1 VTNSGHD
8 KSDSKRAARQSV
20 NSWDAAF
27 IDGLYA
33 KWSADPESVDQSW
46 RQFFAGFDLGLSRPA
61 PTDPLGDSDD
71 VTRGAP
77 DQTFAAQTTGAGAAV
92 DGQHAEDQR
101 RVDALINRY
110 REFGHLAATID
121 PLGTTRPFPDALTLE
136 SLGLNDGHLA
146 QHFDAGTLPI
156 ASPSTLG
163 AIIDQLERTY
173 CGHCGVE
180 YMHLSNLE
188 QRQWL
193 ERRIEQTRG
202 RWGFGPEQQRRIL
215 ARIVDADAFES
226 FLAMR
231 YVGKKRFGLDGAET
245 LIPMIDS
252 VLETGA
258 ALGAREFC
266 FAFAHRGRVSLL
278 CNGLG
283 KSYEQIL
290 TEFEESWTDSFARGG
305 GDVKYHLGFSGSRTT
320 ASGEVHVSASANASH
335 LEFINAVVLG
345 RTRAKQDLRSDSE
358 RREVI
363 PVLVHGDSSFPGQ
376 GSVAECFNFML
387 LKGYAVGGA
396 LHIIINN
403 QVGFTTNPECTFGGS
418 YCSDLAKGF
427 GVPVFHVNGS
437 DPEACVWAVQ
447 MAVEFRQAFG
457 VDALVEL
464 WCYRKN
470 GHNETDEP
478 SFTQPLL
485 YKRIRSHTPVA
496 TSYRDRLVA
505 QSVLTADEA
514 DALPKLVHERMDAAQ
529 TAVRAKPVRPN
540 VPPFANQWKG
550 LSHAYAWDHVETG
563 VPLAS
568 LVKVAATLSKVP
580 DHITPHKT
588 IARLIAARGKVDSD
602 TRIDWALA
610 ELLAYGTLL
619 QEGKVVRIS
628 GQDVE
633 RGTFSHRHAVAIC
646 QETAGTFS
654 PLSQLGRFE
663 VCNSPLTENAIVGF
677 ETGYAQVDPDALV
690 IWEAQFGDFANGAQV
705 IFDQF
710 LTSAEIKW
718 DRACGLV
725 MLLPH
730 GYEGQGPEHS
740 SARLERI
747 LQLAA
752 DDNLECVYPTTT
764 AQVFHLLRRQL
775 KRPFRKPLFVMTP
788 KSMLRLPAA
797 QSAGEELVQGHFE
810 RVLDDAEAQRGG
822 MVSRVY
828 FCSGKIFHELDAQR
842 RELGDRG
849 SAFVRLEQIAPFPAE
864 EVEAVLKRYRGGE
877 MYWVQE
883 EPRNMGAFRFVQSQM
898 LDRFGVN
905 LKYIGR
911 PDSATPAVGSTK
923 VHEKQ
928 AKALLMDVFPALA
941 TAMKARDDNKPAATA
956 ASESDNKSADRS
968 KTTDRAT
975 ADTSEPKSKRS
986 GTGRRTT
993 AQKR

>member
-8 KSDSKRAARQSV
+8 KSESNRAARQSV

-27 IDGLYA
+27 IDDLYA
-33 KWSADPESVDQSW
+33 KWLADPESVEPSW
-46 RQFFAGFDLGLSRPA
+46 RQFFAGFDLGLARPA
-61 PTDPLGDSDD
+61 PAEP
-71 VTRGAP
+71 GAL
-77 DQTFAAQTTGAGAAV
+77 QAEGGQSVGREATGTEV
-92 DGQHAEDQR
+92 DGQHAQDQR

-136 SLGLNDGHLA
+136 GFGLNDTHLA
-146 QHFDAGTLPI
+146 QQFDAGSLPI
-156 ASPSTLG
+156 ASPATLG
-163 AIIDQLERTY
+163 AIIKQLERTY

-180 YMHLSNLE
+180 YMHVPNLE
-188 QRQWL
+188 QREWL
-193 ERRIEQTRG
+193 ERRTEQARG
-202 RWGFGPEQQRRIL
+202 RWGFGPEQQRHIL
-215 ARIVDADAFES
+215 ARLIDADAFES

-231 YVGKKRFGLDGAET
+231 YVGKKRFGLDGAEA
-245 LIPMIDS
+245 LIPMIDGAI
-252 VLETGA
+252 ETGA

-283 KSYEQIL
+283 KSYEQVL

-305 GDVKYHLGFSGSRTT
+305 GDVKYHQGFSGMRAT
-320 ASGEVHVSASANASH
+320 ASGEVRVSASANASH

-345 RTRAKQDLRSDSE
+345 RTRAKQDLRSDGE

-363 PVLVHGDSSFPGQ
+363 PVLIHGDSSFPGQ

-396 LHIIINN
+396 LHLIINN

-427 GVPVFHVNGS
+427 GVPVFHANGS

-457 VDALVEL
+457 VDAVVEL

-485 YKRIRSHTPVA
+485 YKRIRGHTPVA
-496 TSYRDRLVA
+496 AMYRDRLVA
-505 QSVLTADEA
+505 QSVLTADDA
-514 DALPKLVHERMDAAQ
+514 DALAKAVHDRMDAAQ
-529 TAVRAKPVRPN
+529 TAVRAKPVQPS
-540 VPPFANQWKG
+540 VPPFAGRWNG
-550 LSHAYAWDHVETG
+550 LRHEYSWDHVETG
-563 VPLAS
+563 VPLAT
-568 LVKVAATLSKVP
+568 LVKVAAALSKVP

-588 IARLIAARGKVDSD
+588 IARLIAARGKVDSEV
-602 TRIDWALA
+602 RIDWALA
-610 ELLAYGTLL
+610 ELLAYGSLL
-619 QEGKVVRIS
+619 QEGSTVRIS

-633 RGTFSHRHAVAIC
+633 RGTFSHRHAVVTC
-646 QETAGTFS
+646 QETSGTFS
-654 PLSQLGRFE
+654 PLTQLGRFE
-663 VCNSPLTENAIVGF
+663 ICNSPLTENAIVGF
-677 ETGYAQVDPDALV
+677 ETGYAQVDPNALV

-725 MLLPH
+725 LLLPH

-764 AQVFHLLRRQL
+764 AQVFHVLRRQL

-797 QSAGEELVQGHFE
+797 QSAGEELVQGHFA
-810 RVLDDAEAQRGG
+810 RVIDDAEAQRGG
-822 MVSRVY
+822 MVSRVF
-828 FCSGKIFHELDAQR
+828 FCSGKIFHEIDAQR

-864 EVEAVLKRYRGGE
+864 EVEAILKRYRGAE
-877 MYWVQE
+877 MHWVQE

-911 PDSATPAVGSTK
+911 PDSATHAVGSTK

-928 AKALLMDVFPALA
+928 AKALLLEIFPTLA
-941 TAMKARDDNKPAATA
+941 VASRAAGTDASTEVDKEA
-956 ASESDNKSADRS
+956 ASSS
-968 KTTDRAT
+968 
-975 ADTSEPKSKRS
+975 DTSEVTPDEASEPKGKRS
-986 GTGRRTT
+986 GASRRTT

>member
-27 IDGLYA
+27 IDDLYA

-61 PTDPLGDSDD
+61 PADPLGDSDD

-77 DQTFAAQTTGAGAAV
+77 DQTLTAQTTGAGAAV

-156 ASPSTLG
+156 ASLSTLG

-173 CGHCGVE
+173 CGHCGME

-215 ARIVDADAFES
+215 ERIVDADAFES

-305 GDVKYHLGFSGSRTT
+305 GDVKYHLGFSGSRAT

-387 LKGYAVGGA
+387 LKGYTVGGA

-529 TAVRAKPVRPN
+529 TAVRIKPVRPN
-540 VPPFANQWKG
+540 VPPFAHRWQG

-568 LVKVAATLSKVP
+568 LAKVAATLSKVP

-610 ELLAYGTLL
+610 ELLSYGTLL

-633 RGTFSHRHAVAIC
+633 RGTFSHRHAVATC

-654 PLSQLGRFE
+654 PLLQLGRFE

-725 MLLPH
+725 ILLPH

-775 KRPFRKPLFVMTP
+775 KRSFRKPLFVMTP

-797 QSAGEELVQGHFE
+797 QSTGEELVQGHFE

-864 EVEAVLKRYRGGE
+864 EVEAVLKRYRGAE

-941 TAMKARDDNKPAATA
+941 TAIKARDDDKLAATA
-956 ASESDNKSADRS
+956 ASESDKKSADRS